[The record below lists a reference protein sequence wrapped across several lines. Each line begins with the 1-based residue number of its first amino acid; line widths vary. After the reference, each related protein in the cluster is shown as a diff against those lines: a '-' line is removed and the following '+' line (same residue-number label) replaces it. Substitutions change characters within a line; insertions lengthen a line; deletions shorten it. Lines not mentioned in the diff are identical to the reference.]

1 VITAYL
7 FDYAMTTA
15 EGKGDAVVRLTY
27 RPATIIT
34 LAATGFFAI
43 AVPGAAAASSG
54 AGAAHRAVA
63 GLQGIA
69 VPGGTQVWLQRF
81 GGQFLSATASSVAAS
96 PDKAVVYVTGITAKT
111 ATGLRNEV
119 TVAYNA
125 TTGKQLWLERYQGTR
140 SHPRGGAGVPNITV
154 SPDGATVYVAGYL
167 PRGAH
172 NDYLVIAYD
181 AATGAQHWV
190 ATPLPYGSIAQY
202 RAVAVSPDSKT
213 VYITGR
219 LDFFGGIATKSYD
232 TIALN
237 AATGATIW
245 KTNTKFPAHVFHSIT
260 SIALSPD
267 GATVFVSGSSGTV
280 AYDAATGAQLWL
292 DAYKQVYDR
301 FQVSLAV
308 SPDSATVYVTGG
320 SNAPG
325 SGSPHYWTAA
335 LSAATGAQQWQATYR
350 GPDSGAGTTAIALSP
365 DGSAVYV
372 TGSAKQASGLNEYAT
387 IGYDAATGHQLW
399 LANYSTANV
408 NDNATSLAV
417 SQDGSTVYVTGTS
430 IAGTNTPA
438 DYATVAYNATSGAQL
453 WSARYTVTGAQN
465 NAAGVV
471 VSGGNAIVTG
481 TSGPFGGR
489 TQFATVAYQ
498 G

>member
-1 VITAYL
+1 
-7 FDYAMTTA
+7 
-15 EGKGDAVVRLTY
+15 VRLTY
-27 RPATIIT
+27 RPAAIIT
-34 LAATGFFAI
+34 LAATGVFAI

-54 AGAAHRAVA
+54 AGATHRAA
-63 GLQGIA
+63 TAQRNTA

-96 PDKAVVYVTGITAKT
+96 PTKAVVYVTGITAKT

-125 TTGKQLWLERYQGTR
+125 TTGRQLWLERYQGTR
-140 SHPRGGAGVPNITV
+140 RHPRGGAGVPSITV
-154 SPDGATVYVAGYL
+154 APDGATVYVAGDL
-167 PRGAH
+167 ARAGF
-172 NDYLVIAYD
+172 NDYLVIAYN
-181 AATGAQHWV
+181 AATGAQLWV
-190 ATPLPYGSIAQY
+190 TTPITDGSIAQY

-213 VYITGR
+213 VYVTGR
-219 LDFFGGIATKSYD
+219 RDFFGGHASKSYV
-232 TIALN
+232 TVALN
-237 AATGATIW
+237 AATGT
-245 KTNTKFPAHVFHSIT
+245 TKWTASTTFPAHVGHSLT
-260 SIALSPD
+260 SLALSPD
-267 GATVFVSGSSGTV
+267 GSTVFIAGSSATV
-280 AYDAATGAQLWL
+280 AYDAATGHQLWL

-301 FQVSLAV
+301 SRISLTVSQ
-308 SPDSATVYVTGG
+308 DSATVYVTGG

-325 SGSPHYWTAA
+325 SSAPHYWTAA
-335 LSAATGAQQWQATYR
+335 LGAATGAQKWQATYH
-350 GPDSGAGTTAIALSP
+350 GPDNKAGSTGIALSP

-372 TGSAKQASGLNEYAT
+372 TGSVGQASGLFEYAT

-399 LANYSTANV
+399 LATYSTANV
-408 NDNATSLAV
+408 NDNAAGLAV
-417 SQDGSTVYVTGTS
+417 SPDGSTVYVTGTS
-430 IAGTNTPA
+430 IANYNTPA
-438 DYATVAYNATSGAQL
+438 DYATVAYQATSGAQL

-481 TSGPFGGR
+481 TSGPFGGQ